1 MFSVL
6 IPVYNHAEYVAAAVT
21 SAVRSTL
28 VSEILLVD
36 DGSRD
41 RSREIVSSLSR
52 SMPERVRDLTSSME
66 ENRGAHER
74 LNQLVEAAKNEW
86 VAILN
91 SDDMFVPGRFETI
104 LAYLRTEK
112 ECDFIGGYLLIV
124 NEDGVVIGTKRGLEE
139 PEYPHPFTALW
150 HAELGLHP
158 LGDLL
163 ANQNF
168 IATTSN
174 MIFKRSLH
182 RRIGGFAPFRYVHDW
197 AFALSAG
204 VVGTPLYLPHFLTK
218 YRVHSNN
225 TIRAK
230 KEEITAEVRVLF
242 ERFVAEYPDCMRRP
256 AFRRALKENRYLS
269 GCRDHE

>member
-1 MFSVL
+1 MFSAL

-21 SAVRSTL
+21 SAIRSTL

-41 RSREIVSSLSR
+41 RSREIVSCLSR
-52 SMPERVRDLTSSME
+52 SMPSRIRDLTSTIKD
-66 ENRGAHER
+66 NRGAHER
-74 LNQLVEAAKNEW
+74 LNQLVGAAQNEW

-104 LAYLRTEK
+104 LACMKADRK
-112 ECDFIGGYLLIV
+112 CDFIYGHLLIV
-124 NEDGVVIGTKRGLEE
+124 NADGVVIGTKRGLEE
-139 PEYPHPFTALW
+139 PEYPHPFTGWSHADLAL
-150 HAELGLHP
+150 LP
-158 LGDLL
+158 LNDLL

-182 RRIGGFAPFRYVHDW
+182 RRIGGFAPFRYAHDW
-197 AFALSAG
+197 AFALRAG